1 MILIYLQK
9 SVKSR
14 AWGYQVWRGEDKG
27 EVCITRCYKHDW
39 KLVPKSEEESFT
51 QYDKPLKPP
60 NIIPDKMDFAP
71 LHEMWILQQR
81 RLNGDDNAE
90 KPQLQRVI
98 KKEPNNRALLE
109 SEAKTL
115 ETGDLLAKSFER

>member
-1 MILIYLQK
+1 MK
-9 SVKSR
+9 SK

-39 KLVPKSEEESFT
+39 KLVPKSEEPTFT

-60 NIIPDKMDFAP
+60 SIIPDTMDFAP

-81 RLNGDDNAE
+81 RLNGDDDTE
-90 KPQLQRVI
+90 KPKLKKVI
-98 KKEPNNRALLE
+98 RKLRNNRALLE
-109 SEAKTL
+109 SEVKIL
-115 ETGDLLAKSFER
+115 ETGDSLAKSNE